1 VRRVVVVGASA
12 AGLKCACR
20 LARIAPGWQ
29 VTVVEERSLF
39 SYAACGLPYVL
50 SGDVDDPDALRR
62 TADGTLRDEGYFA
75 HVKGVEVRSPWRAT
89 AIDLEGKRL
98 HLRGRDGDEDTLPWD
113 ELVLATGARPQRL
126 PFQPDHPRV
135 GAFHTFEDLQR
146 LRRGLERG
154 EIGRVG
160 VIGAGLVGCELA
172 EAFRALWGAEVTL
185 LEQGPWPLPRLVDR
199 GVGAV
204 VGAAIETGGVRLV
217 CEAAVTAID
226 PSPESVRVAWG
237 GGEAEVDVV
246 VVAVGV
252 EPASELAAAA
262 GARLAASG
270 AIEVD
275 GRMATSLPGVW
286 AVGDCIAVPHAVLPT
301 PVCLPLGSLANRQG
315 RVAANV
321 IAGRADRL
329 PPVAGAMAIKVFD
342 CHVAATGIS
351 ATQAGRHGVPA
362 ASVWVTAHDRAHYWP
377 EVDEIALA
385 LVYDPTTRRVLGVQ
399 GVGSAEVI
407 KRIDVATQVIARGG
421 TIDELAH
428 LEHAYAPPY
437 APALDPLAV
446 AAFAA
451 QNQEDGVQARSPLAP
466 VGGATVLDVRHQWER
481 EERPANGGHA
491 LAVPLGELR
500 TEVEALRENT
510 ELVVCERGARAAE
523 AVRMLAAAGRGA
535 AYLGG
540 GLRWRQLLRWG
551 RS

>member
-1 VRRVVVVGASA
+1 MRRVVVVGASA

-20 LARIAPGWQ
+20 LARIAPSWQ
-29 VTVVEERSLF
+29 VTVVEERPLF

-62 TADGTLRDEGYFA
+62 TADGTLRDEAYFA
-75 HVKGVEVRSPWRAT
+75 HVKGVEIRSGWRAI

-98 HLRGRDGDEDTLPWD
+98 RLAGRDGGEDTLSWD
-113 ELVLATGARPQRL
+113 ELVLATGARPRRL
-126 PFQPDHPRV
+126 PFQGDHPRV

-160 VIGAGLVGCELA
+160 VIGAGPVGCELA

-185 LEQGPWPLPRLVDR
+185 LEQGPWPLPGLVDR
-199 GVGAV
+199 EVGAV
-204 VGAAIETGGVRLV
+204 VAAALEAGGVRLV

-226 PSPESVRVAWG
+226 PSNESVRVMWG
-237 GGEAEVDVV
+237 GGEVDVDV
-246 VVAVGV
+246 AVVAVGV
-252 EPASELAAAA
+252 EPATELAAAA
-262 GARLAASG
+262 GAMLAAGG
-270 AIEVD
+270 AIGVD
-275 GRMATSLPGVW
+275 ERMATSLPGVW

-301 PVCLPLGSLANRQG
+301 PVFLPLGSLANRQG

-342 CHVAATGIS
+342 CHLAATGIT
-351 ATQAGRHGVPA
+351 AAQAGRHGVPA

-377 EVDEIALA
+377 EADEIALA

-399 GVGSAEVI
+399 GVGSAEAI
-407 KRIDVATQVIARGG
+407 KRVDVATQVIARGG
-421 TIDELAH
+421 TIDELAQV
-428 LEHAYAPPY
+428 EHAYAPPY

-451 QNQEDGVQARSPLAP
+451 QNQEEGLPARSPLAP
-466 VGGATVLDVRHQWER
+466 LEGVTLLDVRHQWER

-500 TEVEALRENT
+500 GEVEALPVNAG
-510 ELVVCERGARAAE
+510 LVVCERGARAAE
-523 AVRMLAAAGRGA
+523 AVRMLAVAGRRA

-551 RS
+551 RP